1 MTIKFSATKLT
12 GTGKRGILKPDEDG
26 YYEMVVGGLNVF
38 NSAGEYYTL
47 KGAEQLFSASS
58 IFMRRVKSGCLKAE
72 VGHPKKLPS
81 MAYRDYVQRIFAIEE
96 TNICAHFKEIWL
108 DPTFGVKNPQ
118 ANNPNLVA
126 IMAKVKPTGPK
137 ASGLQ
142 AAFDNP
148 HENVCFSIR
157 AVTKDYFERGQC
169 CRVLENIVTFDWVN
183 EPGISIANK
192 WDSPAME
199 SINSQILTK
208 EAVQSVLGSAD
219 EYGIATEDSRAM
231 VRDVLRVFEPRA
243 TNLPSF
249 RNW

>member
-12 GTGKRGILKPDEDG
+12 NTGKRGVLKPDEDG
-26 YYEMVVGGLNVF
+26 YYEMVIGGLNVF

-81 MAYRDYVQRIFAIEE
+81 MAYREYVQRIFAIEE

-108 DPTFGVKNPQ
+108 DPTYGIKNPQ

-137 ASGLQ
+137 AAGLQ

-169 CRVLENIVTFDWVN
+169 YRVLENIVTFDWVN

-199 SINSQILTK
+199 SMDIQVLTK
-208 EAVQSVLGSAD
+208 DAVVSALAD
-219 EYGIATEDSRAM
+219 ADGYGIATEDSRTLIK
-231 VRDVLRVFEPRA
+231 DVIRSFEPRSSK
-243 TNLPSF
+243 LPSF
-249 RNW
+249 HNW